1 MAFPLAQTIVTS
13 AMSAAAGKGVE
24 QVAGAPVDKKSTMF
38 IAGGL
43 ALLALYF
50 MSKGPKLKYVEVPK
64 NWAKLG
70 GIGLL
75 AYGAYCWYKAKKPS

>member
-43 ALLALYF
+43 ALLDSLFHVKRSQA
-50 MSKGPKLKYVEVPK
+50 KICRGPK
-64 NWAKLG
+64 KLG
-70 GIGLL
+70 
-75 AYGAYCWYKAKKPS
+75 